1 MTHKYKTMIGIYK
14 ITSPSGR
21 IYIGQSNNIEKRF
34 KAYEK
39 LYNKQQIRL
48 YNSFIN
54 YGFENH
60 IFEIIEECDEINLNI
75 YERKWQDYYD
85 VLNQEKGLNCRLT
98 ATDNKSGIISD
109 DTKLKMSLKKINRI
123 LSEETKLKMS
133 NSHKERYKTIPHHA
147 KGKKH
152 SDELKLKMSEAS
164 PKASSIKVINIE
176 TNEIFNS
183 IKEAALSTTL
193 SYNTLLLKLKG
204 IRKNETNLKYY
215 EENNTI

>member
-1 MTHKYKTMIGIYK
+1 MHT
-14 ITSPSGR
+14 PV
-21 IYIGQSNNIEKRF
+21 
-34 KAYEK
+34 
-39 LYNKQQIRL
+39 KQ
-48 YNSFIN
+48 
-54 YGFENH
+54 
-60 IFEIIEECDEINLNI
+60 
-75 YERKWQDYYD
+75 
-85 VLNQEKGLNCRLT
+85 
-98 ATDNKSGIISD
+98 A
-109 DTKLKMSLKKINRI
+109 
-123 LSEETKLKMS
+123 TKLKMS